1 MSYGFRE
8 FIFVTKYVIHHPLID
23 LEIALVELHKLVIH
37 EEILPRFLD
46 QLVNNIRSR
55 QLLMHPIIVDR
66 QYFIVL
72 DGMHRIAAL
81 QKLGCRF
88 IPVCLIDYQNP
99 HVAIGSWFRVIHSS
113 LSKQDVRALL
123 SQQYHLKEQNRDKA
137 QNLVENRQALA
148 ALILASKCYTL
159 HCTHADSH
167 EESIQDIYHEI
178 QNIESSLQKNQF
190 SITYETDTDAFIR
203 LTATDSTPILQTPTV
218 RKSEVV
224 AAALRN
230 QLFNHKTTRHM
241 IPLRPMFL
249 NIPLEWLYSEAS
261 PTAINQKLVRYL
273 STKSYRR
280 YPPGHVFD
288 RRYDEE
294 LYVFS

>member
-1 MSYGFRE
+1 M
-8 FIFVTKYVIHHPLID
+8 TTYVIHHPLID

-66 QYFIVL
+66 QHFVVL
-72 DGMHRIAAL
+72 DGMHRIAAI

-99 HVAIGSWFRVIHSS
+99 HVAIGSWFRVIDTT
-113 LSKQDVRALL
+113 LSNRDVRVLL
-123 SQQYHLKEQNRDKA
+123 SEHYHLKEQNLNEA
-137 QNLVENRQALA
+137 QNLVENRKALA

-159 HCTHADSH
+159 HCIQAGSH
-167 EESIQDIYHEI
+167 RESIQDIYHEI
-178 QNIESSLQKNQF
+178 RNIERALQRSQF
-190 SITYETDTDAFIR
+190 SITYETDTDAYTH
-203 LTATDSTPILQTPTV
+203 LATTDSMPILQTPTV

-224 AAALRN
+224 NAALQN
-230 QLFNHKTTRHM
+230 ELFNHKTTRHM

-249 NIPLEWLYSEAS
+249 NIPLDWLYSAAS
-261 PTAINQKLVRYL
+261 PKAINQKLVRYL
-273 STKSYRR
+273 SMKSYRR
-280 YPPGHVFD
+280 YPPGQVFD

>member
-1 MSYGFRE
+1 
-8 FIFVTKYVIHHPLID
+8 VTKYILHHPLID
-23 LEIALVELHKLVIH
+23 LEIALIELRKLVIH

-46 QLVNNIRSR
+46 QLVNNICSR

-66 QYFIVL
+66 QHFIVL
-72 DGMHRIAAL
+72 DGMHRIAAIK
-81 QKLGCRF
+81 KLGCRF

-99 HVAIGSWFRVIHSS
+99 HVAIGSWFRIIHAS
-113 LSKQDVRALL
+113 LSKQDVRVLL
-123 SQQYHLKEQNRDKA
+123 SQQYHLKEQNLSKA
-137 QNLVENRQALA
+137 QNLVENRKALA

-159 HCTHADSH
+159 HRIQADTQG
-167 EESIQDIYHEI
+167 ESIHDIYHEI
-178 QNIESSLQKNQF
+178 QNIESSLQRSKF
-190 SITYETDTDAFIR
+190 SITYETDTDAFAR
-203 LTATDSTPILQTPTV
+203 LNATDNTLILQTPTV

-249 NIPLEWLYSEAS
+249 NVPLEWLYSEDS
-261 PTAINQKLVRYL
+261 PKAINQKLVQYL

>member
-1 MSYGFRE
+1 MTTF
-8 FIFVTKYVIHHPLID
+8 VIHHPLID

-37 EEILPRFLD
+37 EEILPQFLD

-55 QLLMHPIIVDR
+55 QLLMHPIIVDH
-66 QYFIVL
+66 QHFVVL
-72 DGMHRIAAL
+72 DGMHRIAAI

-99 HVAIGSWFRVIHSS
+99 HVVIGSWFRVIHTTSS
-113 LSKQDVRALL
+113 NQDVRVLL
-123 SQQYHLKEQNRDKA
+123 SKQYHLKEQNLNKA
-137 QNLVENRQALA
+137 QNLVENRKALA

-159 HCTHADSH
+159 HRIQADSPG
-167 EESIQDIYHEI
+167 ESIQDIYDEI
-178 QNIESSLQKNQF
+178 RNIENSLQRRRF
-190 SITYETDTDAFIR
+190 SITYETDTDAFTR

-224 AAALRN
+224 AAAIRN

-249 NIPLEWLYSEAS
+249 NIPLEWLYSDAS
-261 PTAINQKLVRYL
+261 PKAINQQLVRYL

-280 YPPGHVFD
+280 YPPGQVFD

>member
-1 MSYGFRE
+1 M
-8 FIFVTKYVIHHPLID
+8 TKYIVNHPLID
-23 LEIALVELHKLVIH
+23 LEITLVELNKLIIH

-46 QLVNNIRSR
+46 PLVNNIQSR

-66 QYFIVL
+66 QHFIVL
-72 DGMHRIAAL
+72 DGMHRIAAI

-113 LSKQDVRALL
+113 LSEQNIRVLL
-123 SQQYHLKEQNRDKA
+123 SQQYHLKEHNLTKA
-137 QNLVENRQALA
+137 QNLVENRKALA

-159 HCTHADSH
+159 HRSQADSH
-167 EESIQDIYHEI
+167 EESIQHIYHEI
-178 QNIESSLQKNQF
+178 RNIEASLQRNQA
-190 SITYETDTDAFIR
+190 SITYETDTDAFTR
-203 LTATDSTPILQTPTV
+203 LTTPDNTPILQTPTV
-218 RKSEVV
+218 TKSEVI

-249 NIPLEWLYSEAS
+249 NIPLKWLYSETSAK
-261 PTAINQKLVRYL
+261 AINQKLVRYL
-273 STKSYRR
+273 TTKSYRR
-280 YPPGHVFD
+280 LPPGQVFD

>member
-1 MSYGFRE
+1 M
-8 FIFVTKYVIHHPLID
+8 TKYVIHHPLID
-23 LEIALVELHKLVIH
+23 LEITLVELHKLVIH

-46 QLVNNIRSR
+46 PLVNNLRSR

-66 QYFIVL
+66 QHFIVL
-72 DGMHRIAAL
+72 DGMHRIAAI

-113 LSKQDVRALL
+113 LSEQNVRVLL
-123 SQQYHLKEQNRDKA
+123 SQQYHLNEHNLTKA
-137 QNLVENRQALA
+137 QNLVENRKALA

-159 HCTHADSH
+159 HRSQVDSH

-178 QNIESSLQKNQF
+178 RNIEGSLQRNQA
-190 SITYETDTDAFIR
+190 SITYETDTDAFTH
-203 LTATDSTPILQTPTV
+203 LTTTDSPPILQTPTV
-218 RKSEVV
+218 TKSEVI

-249 NIPLEWLYSEAS
+249 NIPLEWLYSETSAK
-261 PTAINQKLVRYL
+261 AINQILVRYL
-273 STKSYRR
+273 TTKSYRR
-280 YPPGHVFD
+280 LPPGQVFD

>member
-1 MSYGFRE
+1 MTVY
-8 FIFVTKYVIHHPLID
+8 TIHHPLID
-23 LEIALVELHKLVIH
+23 LEIALVELHKLLIH
-37 EEILPRFLD
+37 EEILPWFLD

-66 QYFIVL
+66 QHFIVL

-99 HVAIGSWFRVIHSS
+99 HVVIGSWFRVIHAS
-113 LSKQDVRALL
+113 LSKQDVRVLL
-123 SQQYHLKEQNRDKA
+123 SQQYHLKEQNLNNAR
-137 QNLVENRQALA
+137 NHVEKRKALA
-148 ALILASKCYTL
+148 ALILPSKCYTL
-159 HCTHADSH
+159 HRNQTNLHG
-167 EESIQDIYHEI
+167 ESVQDIYHEI
-178 QNIESSLQKNQF
+178 RNIESSLRRSQF
-190 SITYETDTDAFIR
+190 SITYETDTDAFTH
-203 LTATDSTPILQTPTV
+203 LNATDSTPILQTPTV
-218 RKSEVV
+218 RKREVI

-230 QLFNHKTTRHM
+230 QLFYHKTTRHM

-261 PTAINQKLVRYL
+261 PKSINQKLVRYL

-280 YPPGHVFD
+280 YPPGQVFD

-294 LYVFS
+294 LYVFN

>member
-1 MSYGFRE
+1 L
-8 FIFVTKYVIHHPLID
+8 TKYVIHHPLID

-37 EEILPRFLD
+37 EDTLPCFLD
-46 QLVNNIRSR
+46 QLVNNIRSQ

-66 QYFIVL
+66 LHFIVL
-72 DGMHRIAAL
+72 DGMHRIAAI

-99 HVAIGSWFRVIHSS
+99 HVTIESWFRVIHAS
-113 LSKQDVRALL
+113 LSKQDVRVLL
-123 SQQYHLKEQNRDKA
+123 SQHYHLKEQNLNRA

-148 ALILASKCYTL
+148 ALILPSKCYTL
-159 HCTHADSH
+159 HRIHADSH
-167 EESIQDIYHEI
+167 GESIQDIYHEI
-178 QNIESSLQKNQF
+178 RNIECSLQRNQF
-190 SITYETDTDAFIR
+190 LITYETDTDAFTR

-230 QLFNHKTTRHM
+230 QLFNHKTTRHV

-249 NIPLEWLYSEAS
+249 NIPLEWLNSEAS
-261 PTAINQKLVRYL
+261 PKAINQKLERYL

-280 YPPGHVFD
+280 YPPGQVFD

-294 LYVFS
+294 LHVFS